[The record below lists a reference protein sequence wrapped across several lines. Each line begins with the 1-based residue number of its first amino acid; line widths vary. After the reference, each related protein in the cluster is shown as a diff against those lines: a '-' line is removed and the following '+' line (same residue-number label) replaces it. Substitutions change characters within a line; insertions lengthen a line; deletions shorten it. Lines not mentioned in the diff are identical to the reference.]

1 MVTGR
6 PIMPGQF
13 AASCGTPGQTARP
26 GAATDPPG
34 QHRHATP
41 QPRRPA
47 SDTGGPLGGWP
58 PPGARCAARATRS
71 SSWPEGAAPP
81 RPGDAM
87 LLQATKRPLRRV
99 RTPEPTQPTIMP
111 GPHAPALP
119 ELGKTRVPATVRIGK
134 FCTPGSRFRGR
145 LRTARNRQGDMG
157 GLIRQR
163 TFRSLRCV
171 IPGLAAGV
179 AGWVADQVNGRR
191 RPVFG
196 PPDRVPVADDP
207 IGTRR

>member
-1 MVTGR
+1 M
-6 PIMPGQF
+6 
-13 AASCGTPGQTARP
+13 
-26 GAATDPPG
+26 
-34 QHRHATP
+34 
-41 QPRRPA
+41 
-47 SDTGGPLGGWP
+47 L
-58 PPGARCAARATRS
+58 RAYFS
-71 SSWPEGAAPP
+71 LDHSQEYG
-81 RPGDAM
+81 
-87 LLQATKRPLRRV
+87 
-99 RTPEPTQPTIMP
+99 
-111 GPHAPALP
+111 
-119 ELGKTRVPATVRIGK
+119 
-134 FCTPGSRFRGR
+134 F
-145 LRTARNRQGDMG
+145 GDMG